1 MTLKLR
7 SVGASDRGLIRSGN
21 QDALHAGPWLVA
33 VADGMG
39 GMAAGDL
46 ASRIAIDAIAPLDV
60 ETPEDALV
68 AALQGAI
75 ELATARIRQA
85 VEEDPERQGMGTT
98 LTALLFARTGSC
110 LALAHVGDSRAYL
123 LREGVLKQ
131 VTRDDTFVQMLVD
144 QGVITAEQA
153 SSHPRRAVVTQALQG
168 DQVSPSYATMVPRA
182 GDRWLLCSD
191 GLSNVV
197 RADTLAEVLAA
208 IRTGRPAPA
217 ADRPGAAG
225 RRPGQHHRRGRRRGR
240 GVGRRSAP
248 ARRGAPGRLAGR
260 RVLRPRVPGVAAAQL
275 GAHLRVAGAPERRQV
290 GGDRHRPPGGGEQ
303 VQQHRHPAVGERGAS
318 RQPKASWSFTAS
330 TGAAGSA

>member
-7 SVGASDRGLIRSGN
+7 SVGTSDRGLIRSGN
-21 QDALHAGPWLVA
+21 QDALHAGTWLVA

-46 ASRIAIDAIAPLDV
+46 ASSLTIDAVAPLDV

-68 AALQGAI
+68 AALQDGIA
-75 ELATARIRQA
+75 LATARIRQA
-85 VEEDPERQGMGTT
+85 VADDPERQGMGTT

-123 LREGVLKQ
+123 FREGVLKQ

-144 QGVITAEQA
+144 QGVITADQA

-168 DQVSPSYATMVPRA
+168 EDVSPSYATMVPRA

-197 RADTLAEVLAA
+197 RPDTLAEVL
-208 IRTGRPAPA
+208 TGYP
-217 ADRPGAAG
+217 D
-225 RRPGQHHRRGRRRGR
+225 
-240 GVGRRSAP
+240 RSAC
-248 ARRGAPGRLAGR
+248 AGKLIDLALHAGGPDN
-260 RVLRPRVPGVAAAQL
+260 VTVVVAD
-275 GAHLRVAGAPERRQV
+275 VVE
-290 GGDRHRPPGGGEQ
+290 E
-303 VQQHRHPAVGERGAS
+303 
-318 RQPKASWSFTAS
+318 
-330 TGAAGSA
+330 

>member
-7 SVGASDRGLIRSGN
+7 SVGTSDRGLIRSGN
-21 QDALHAGPWLVA
+21 QDALHAGTWLVA

-46 ASRIAIDAIAPLDV
+46 ASALTIDAVAPLDV

-68 AALQGAI
+68 AALEGGIA
-75 ELATARIRQA
+75 LATSRIRQA
-85 VEEDPERQGMGTT
+85 VAEDPERQGMGTT

-123 LREGVLKQ
+123 FREGVLKQ

-144 QGVITAEQA
+144 QGVITADQA

-168 DQVSPSYATMVPRA
+168 DEVSPSYATMVPRA

-197 RADTLAEVLAA
+197 RPDTLTEVL
-208 IRTGRPAPA
+208 G
-217 ADRPGAAG
+217 G
-225 RRPGQHHRRGRRRGR
+225 H
-240 GVGRRSAP
+240 P
-248 ARRGAPGRLAGR
+248 ARDACAGKLIDLA
-260 RVLRPRVPGVAAAQL
+260 L
-275 GAHLRVAGAPERRQV
+275 HAGAPDNVTVVVADVVE
-290 GGDRHRPPGGGEQ
+290 E
-303 VQQHRHPAVGERGAS
+303 
-318 RQPKASWSFTAS
+318 
-330 TGAAGSA
+330 

>member
-7 SVGASDRGLIRSGN
+7 SVGTSDRGLIRSGN
-21 QDALHAGPWLVA
+21 QDALHAGTWLVA

-46 ASRIAIDAIAPLDV
+46 ASALTIDAVAPLDV

-68 AALQGAI
+68 AALEGGIA
-75 ELATARIRQA
+75 LATSRIRQA
-85 VEEDPERQGMGTT
+85 VAEDPERQGMGTT

-123 LREGVLKQ
+123 FREGVLKQ

-144 QGVITAEQA
+144 QGVITPDQA

-168 DQVSPSYATMVPRA
+168 EEVSPSYATMVPRA

-197 RADTLAEVLAA
+197 RPDTLTEVL
-208 IRTGRPAPA
+208 TGYPERSEC
-217 ADRPGAAG
+217 
-225 RRPGQHHRRGRRRGR
+225 
-240 GVGRRSAP
+240 VGKLID
-248 ARRGAPGRLAGR
+248 LA
-260 RVLRPRVPGVAAAQL
+260 L
-275 GAHLRVAGAPERRQV
+275 HAGAPDNVTVVVADVVE
-290 GGDRHRPPGGGEQ
+290 E
-303 VQQHRHPAVGERGAS
+303 
-318 RQPKASWSFTAS
+318 
-330 TGAAGSA
+330 

>member
-7 SVGASDRGLIRSGN
+7 SVGTSDRGLIRSGN
-21 QDALHAGPWLVA
+21 QDALHAGTWLVA

-46 ASRIAIDAIAPLDV
+46 ASALTIDAVAPLDV

-68 AALQGAI
+68 AALQGGIA
-75 ELATARIRQA
+75 LATTRIRQA
-85 VEEDPERQGMGTT
+85 VAEDPERQGMGTT

-123 LREGVLKQ
+123 FREGVLKQ

-144 QGVITAEQA
+144 QGVITADQA

-168 DQVSPSYATMVPRA
+168 DDVSPSYATMVPRA

-197 RADTLAEVLAA
+197 RSDTLAEVLAGYPD
-208 IRTGRPAPA
+208 RA
-217 ADRPGAAG
+217 ACSGKLIDLALHAG
-225 RRPGQHHRRGRRRGR
+225 GPDN
-240 GVGRRSAP
+240 VT
-248 ARRGAPGRLAGR
+248 
-260 RVLRPRVPGVAAAQL
+260 VVVAD
-275 GAHLRVAGAPERRQV
+275 VVKE
-290 GGDRHRPPGGGEQ
+290 
-303 VQQHRHPAVGERGAS
+303 
-318 RQPKASWSFTAS
+318 
-330 TGAAGSA
+330 

>member
-7 SVGASDRGLIRSGN
+7 SVGTSDRGLIRSGN

-46 ASRIAIDAIAPLDV
+46 ASAIAITAVAPLDV

-68 AALQGAI
+68 AALQSGI
-75 ELATARIRQA
+75 ELATTRIRQA
-85 VEEDPERQGMGTT
+85 VSEDPERQGMGTT

-123 LREGVLKQ
+123 FREGVLKQ
-131 VTRDDTFVQMLVD
+131 ITRDDTYVQMLVD
-144 QGVITAEQA
+144 QGLITPDQA

-168 DQVSPSYATMVPRA
+168 DEVSPTYATMVPWA

-197 RADTLAEVLAA
+197 RPDTIAEVLAEHPDRDECA
-208 IRTGRPAPA
+208 RKLIDLALRAGGPDNVTVVI
-217 ADRPGAAG
+217 AD
-225 RRPGQHHRRGRRRGR
+225 
-240 GVGRRSAP
+240 V
-248 ARRGAPGRLAGR
+248 
-260 RVLRPRVPGVAAAQL
+260 V
-275 GAHLRVAGAPERRQV
+275 E
-290 GGDRHRPPGGGEQ
+290 E
-303 VQQHRHPAVGERGAS
+303 
-318 RQPKASWSFTAS
+318 
-330 TGAAGSA
+330 

>member
-21 QDALHAGPWLVA
+21 QDAVHAGPWLVA

-46 ASRIAIDAIAPLDV
+46 ASAIAIDSVAPLDV
-60 ETPEDALV
+60 ETPEDGLI

-75 ELATARIRQA
+75 GTASARIRQA
-85 VEEDPERQGMGTT
+85 VAEDPERQGMGTT

-110 LALAHVGDSRAYL
+110 LALAHIGDSRAYL
-123 LREGVLKQ
+123 LRDGVLKQ

-144 QGVITAEQA
+144 EGVITAEQA

-168 DQVSPSYATMVPRA
+168 AEVSPAYATMVPWA

-197 RADTLAEVLAA
+197 RPDTLAEVLASYPD
-208 IRTGRPAPA
+208 RA
-217 ADRPGAAG
+217 ACGSRLIDLALRAGGPDNISVVVADVVPEDAA
-225 RRPGQHHRRGRRRGR
+225 
-240 GVGRRSAP
+240 
-248 ARRGAPGRLAGR
+248 
-260 RVLRPRVPGVAAAQL
+260 
-275 GAHLRVAGAPERRQV
+275 
-290 GGDRHRPPGGGEQ
+290 
-303 VQQHRHPAVGERGAS
+303 
-318 RQPKASWSFTAS
+318 
-330 TGAAGSA
+330 

>member
-21 QDALHAGPWLVA
+21 QDAHHAGPWLVA

-46 ASRIAIDAIAPLDV
+46 ASGIAIEAVGPLDV
-60 ETPEDALV
+60 ETPEDGLV
-68 AALQGAI
+68 AALQSGI
-75 ELATARIRQA
+75 DLATERIRLA
-85 VEEDPERQGMGTT
+85 VDEDSDRRGMGTT

-131 VTRDDTFVQMLVD
+131 ITRDDTFVQMLVD
-144 QGVITAEQA
+144 QGLIRPEEA

-168 DQVSPSYATMVPRA
+168 EEVSPTYATMVPWA

-197 RADTLAEVLAA
+197 SAETLAEVLVGHPDQQECAA
-208 IRTGRPAPA
+208 RLIDLALRAGGPDNITVVL
-217 ADRPGAAG
+217 AD
-225 RRPGQHHRRGRRRGR
+225 
-240 GVGRRSAP
+240 V
-248 ARRGAPGRLAGR
+248 
-260 RVLRPRVPGVAAAQL
+260 VA
-275 GAHLRVAGAPERRQV
+275 E
-290 GGDRHRPPGGGEQ
+290 D
-303 VQQHRHPAVGERGAS
+303 
-318 RQPKASWSFTAS
+318 
-330 TGAAGSA
+330 

>member
-7 SVGASDRGLIRSGN
+7 SVGTSDRGLIRSGN
-21 QDALHAGPWLVA
+21 QDALHSGAWLVA

-46 ASRIAIDAIAPLDV
+46 ASRIAIDAVAPLDL

-68 AALQGAI
+68 AALQSGI
-75 ELATARIRQA
+75 ELATTRIHQA

-123 LREGVLKQ
+123 FRDGTLKQ

-144 QGVITAEQA
+144 QGVISPDEA

-168 DQVSPSYATMVPRA
+168 EEVSPSYATMVPRD

-197 RADTLAEVLAA
+197 RPDTLAEVL
-208 IRTGRPAPA
+208 RETP
-217 ADRPGAAG
+217 DRDGC
-225 RRPGQHHRRGRRRGR
+225 
-240 GVGRRSAP
+240 
-248 ARRGAPGRLAGR
+248 ARRLIDLALRAGGPDNVT
-260 RVLRPRVPGVAAAQL
+260 VLIADVVD
-275 GAHLRVAGAPERRQV
+275 E
-290 GGDRHRPPGGGEQ
+290 
-303 VQQHRHPAVGERGAS
+303 
-318 RQPKASWSFTAS
+318 
-330 TGAAGSA
+330 

>member
-7 SVGASDRGLIRSGN
+7 SVGTSDRGLIRSGN
-21 QDALHAGPWLVA
+21 QDALHAGNWLVA

-46 ASRIAIDAIAPLDV
+46 ASSLTIDAVAPLDV

-68 AALQGAI
+68 AALEGGIA
-75 ELATARIRQA
+75 LATSRIRQA
-85 VEEDPERQGMGTT
+85 VAEDPERQGMGTT

-123 LREGVLKQ
+123 FREGVLKQ

-144 QGVITAEQA
+144 QGVITPDQA

-168 DQVSPSYATMVPRA
+168 DEVTPSYSTMVPRA

-197 RADTLAEVLAA
+197 RPDTLTEVLREYPD
-208 IRTGRPAPA
+208 RTACTGKLI
-217 ADRPGAAG
+217 D
-225 RRPGQHHRRGRRRGR
+225 
-240 GVGRRSAP
+240 
-248 ARRGAPGRLAGR
+248 LA
-260 RVLRPRVPGVAAAQL
+260 L
-275 GAHLRVAGAPERRQV
+275 HAGAPDNVSVVVADVLE
-290 GGDRHRPPGGGEQ
+290 E
-303 VQQHRHPAVGERGAS
+303 
-318 RQPKASWSFTAS
+318 
-330 TGAAGSA
+330 

>member
-21 QDALHAGPWLVA
+21 QDALHAGSWLVA

-46 ASRIAIDAIAPLDV
+46 ASRIAIDAVAPLDV

-68 AALQGAI
+68 AALQSGI
-75 ELATARIRQA
+75 ELATARIRRA

-98 LTALLFARTGSC
+98 LTGLLFARTGSC

-123 LREGVLKQ
+123 FREGVLKQ

-144 QGVITAEQA
+144 QGVITPEQA

-168 DQVSPSYATMVPRA
+168 DEVSPAYATMVPRA

-197 RADTLAEVLAA
+197 RADTLTEVLGGYPDREACAA
-208 IRTGRPAPA
+208 KLIDLALRAGGPDNVTVLI
-217 ADRPGAAG
+217 ADVVEEG
-225 RRPGQHHRRGRRRGR
+225 
-240 GVGRRSAP
+240 
-248 ARRGAPGRLAGR
+248 
-260 RVLRPRVPGVAAAQL
+260 
-275 GAHLRVAGAPERRQV
+275 
-290 GGDRHRPPGGGEQ
+290 
-303 VQQHRHPAVGERGAS
+303 
-318 RQPKASWSFTAS
+318 
-330 TGAAGSA
+330 

>member
-7 SVGASDRGLIRSGN
+7 SVGTSDRGLIRSGN
-21 QDALHAGPWLVA
+21 QDALHAGTWLVA

-46 ASRIAIDAIAPLDV
+46 ASALTIDAVAPLDV

-68 AALQGAI
+68 AALEGGIA
-75 ELATARIRQA
+75 LATSRIRQA
-85 VEEDPERQGMGTT
+85 VAEDSDRQGMGTT

-123 LREGVLKQ
+123 FREGVLKQ

-144 QGVITAEQA
+144 QGVITADQA

-168 DQVSPSYATMVPRA
+168 DEVSPSYATMVPRA

-197 RADTLAEVLAA
+197 RPDTLTEVL
-208 IRTGRPAPA
+208 TGYPERSEC
-217 ADRPGAAG
+217 
-225 RRPGQHHRRGRRRGR
+225 
-240 GVGRRSAP
+240 VGKLID
-248 ARRGAPGRLAGR
+248 LA
-260 RVLRPRVPGVAAAQL
+260 L
-275 GAHLRVAGAPERRQV
+275 HAGAPDNVTVVVADVVE
-290 GGDRHRPPGGGEQ
+290 E
-303 VQQHRHPAVGERGAS
+303 
-318 RQPKASWSFTAS
+318 
-330 TGAAGSA
+330 

>member
-7 SVGASDRGLIRSGN
+7 SVGTSDRGLIRSGN
-21 QDALHAGPWLVA
+21 QDALHAGTWLVA

-46 ASRIAIDAIAPLDV
+46 ASALTIDAVAPLDV

-68 AALQGAI
+68 AALEGGIA
-75 ELATARIRQA
+75 LATSRIRQA
-85 VEEDPERQGMGTT
+85 VAEDPERQGMGTT

-123 LREGVLKQ
+123 FREGVLKQ

-168 DQVSPSYATMVPRA
+168 DEVSPSYATMVPRD

-197 RADTLAEVLAA
+197 RPDTLTEVLS
-208 IRTGRPAPA
+208 GYP
-217 ADRPGAAG
+217 DRDACAG
-225 RRPGQHHRRGRRRGR
+225 KLID
-240 GVGRRSAP
+240 
-248 ARRGAPGRLAGR
+248 LA
-260 RVLRPRVPGVAAAQL
+260 L
-275 GAHLRVAGAPERRQV
+275 HAGAPDNVTVVVADVVE
-290 GGDRHRPPGGGEQ
+290 E
-303 VQQHRHPAVGERGAS
+303 
-318 RQPKASWSFTAS
+318 
-330 TGAAGSA
+330 